1 MITTAL
7 WSFAVFLASVFGA
20 MLSVITLKPKY
31 SRKVMILLWCIAGVI
46 GYMMSFAAYHI
57 NLTDD
62 TVGILGLTA
71 LVVLFVVLFYEGT
84 TSEKLFI
91 SLTACLIDN
100 VCTFMFCGT
109 TDTVVG
115 RRLGLITESPY
126 DTPNLLFFIAIKLA
140 VYAVFFFLYR
150 QFLRKPLQD
159 MMESLGGNLGSFVA
173 APAVSV
179 LGFYIINIF
188 TNRNNIYPDNRWF
201 FPLYLTICLIFVIEF
216 WLLYYSVL
224 QSSRAMK
231 SAAELG
237 VAANIQKSML
247 PCIFPPFPER
257 KEVDIYATMDPA
269 KEVGGDFYD
278 FFMVDESHLAIV
290 MADVSGKGVPAAL
303 FMVIGKTLIKDH
315 TRPGRDL
322 GEVFTEVNRLLC
334 ESNSEGM
341 FITAFEGVLDL
352 ETGEFCFVNAGHEM
366 PFIRK
371 AKEEFKSYRIR
382 PGFVLAGMEG
392 INYKAGSMKL
402 EAGDKIFQYTDG
414 VTEATNAQN
423 ELYGM
428 ERLSRILNQWAKGTP
443 MEILQAVKT
452 DIGAFVGNAPQF
464 DDITMLCLEFKSK
477 MRELTLDALVENIGR
492 ATAFVEEQ
500 LEEIGCPQKARLQ
513 IDIAVD
519 ELFGNIAKYAYH
531 PGTGPVTVRVEAE
544 HQPLCAVIAF
554 IDQGIPYN
562 PLAKEDPDIA
572 APAGEREIGG
582 LGIYMVKKTMDDV
595 VYEYRDGQNILTIK
609 KKMES

>member
-20 MLSVITLKPKY
+20 MLSAITLKAKY
-31 SRKVMILLWCIAGVI
+31 SGKIMMALWSAAAVI
-46 GYMMSFAAYHI
+46 GYVTAFVAYRI

-71 LVVLFVVLFYEGT
+71 LVVLFVILFYEGT
-84 TSEKLFI
+84 ISEKLFV

-115 RRLGLITESPY
+115 RRLGLITNSPY
-126 DTPNLLFFIAIKLA
+126 DIPNLLFFIRIKLA
-140 VYAVFFFLYR
+140 VYTLFFLLYR

-159 MMESLGGNLGSFVA
+159 MIKSLEGNLCSFVA

-179 LGFYIINIF
+179 LGFYLINLC

-201 FPLYLTICLIFVIEF
+201 FPLYLTICLIFAIEF

-247 PCIFPPFPER
+247 PCIFPPFPDR

-278 FFMVDESHLAIV
+278 FFMVDDSHLAIV

-315 TRPGRDL
+315 TRPKRDL
-322 GEVFTEVNRLLC
+322 GEVFTEVNNLLC

-352 ETGEFCFVNAGHEM
+352 ETGEFRFVNAGHEM

-371 AKEEFKSYRIR
+371 AGGEFKGYRIR

-392 INYKAGSMKL
+392 ISYKAGSMML
-402 EAGDKIFQYTDG
+402 EEGDKIFQYTDG
-414 VTEATNAQN
+414 VTEATNAGN

-428 ERLSRILNQWAKGTP
+428 ERLSKILNKCGGKEP
-443 MEILQAVKT
+443 VSILQAVKK
-452 DIGAFVGNAPQF
+452 DIDAFVGNAPQF
-464 DDITMLCLEFKSK
+464 DDITMLCLEFKAK
-477 MRELTLDALVENIGR
+477 MRR
-492 ATAFVEEQ
+492 REE
-500 LEEIGCPQKARLQ
+500 K
-513 IDIAVD
+513 V
-519 ELFGNIAKYAYH
+519 
-531 PGTGPVTVRVEAE
+531 
-544 HQPLCAVIAF
+544 
-554 IDQGIPYN
+554 
-562 PLAKEDPDIA
+562 
-572 APAGEREIGG
+572 
-582 LGIYMVKKTMDDV
+582 
-595 VYEYRDGQNILTIK
+595 
-609 KKMES
+609 